1 MNSVIHWNE
10 KALGSHVFP
19 ILIPPSGPENPSLL
33 ILSEQPIQP
42 NSTICKNQYQRY
54 LITGYCMPGTEI
66 CSGNGK
72 ENTTDAFWGQIAFDM
87 IPSPVL
93 LPGES
98 YGQRSLVGYSPWD
111 HKRVR
116 YDLAT
121 KQQQQ
126 QLAKSDLGV
135 WQWAVCFST
144 IKSVSTC
151 KNELKIKFHLK
162 DCCEDHITWRCAK
175 LSAECLAHRRS
186 LTTVSSHDDNHLTT
200 QSDREPR
207 VWREA

>member
-1 MNSVIHWNE
+1 MAHTKDTFI
-10 KALGSHVFP
+10 
-19 ILIPPSGPENPSLL
+19 SGPENPSLL

-42 NSTICKNQYQRY
+42 DSTICKNQYQRY
-54 LITGYCMPGTEI
+54 LITGYYMPGTEI

-135 WQWAVCFST
+135 DNGQSAFPPLNLFPHVKMS
-144 IKSVSTC
+144 
-151 KNELKIKFHLK
+151 
-162 DCCEDHITWRCAK
+162 WR
-175 LSAECLAHRRS
+175 
-186 LTTVSSHDDNHLTT
+186 
-200 QSDREPR
+200 
-207 VWREA
+207 